1 MEKHDSLYEKYV
13 NQKIEEG
20 LADIENGNVYTQE
33 EAREY
38 LQNKQ
43 KDLNGW
49 CRNCDNRKECKHI
62 NLPSCEEFMF
72 RTDGADFDFS
82 TFVKVER
89 KDSCHTVNGII
100 KEDIIKLDPEE
111 QEAFERY
118 KKAHG
123 ITD

>member
-20 LADIENGNVYTQE
+20 LADIEKGAVYTQE
-33 EAREY
+33 EARVY
-38 LQNKQ
+38 LQKKQ

-49 CRNCDNRKECKHI
+49 CRNCDNRKECKHL

-72 RTDGADFDFS
+72 KTDEDFDEID
-82 TFVKVER
+82 FVVVER
-89 KDSCHTVNGII
+89 KVSCHTVNGMI
-100 KEDIIKLDPEE
+100 KDDITKLDPEE

-118 KKAHG
+118 KKVHG
-123 ITD
+123 VID